1 MFKFITGKPLWA
13 NILLG
18 IGVLLVLI
26 FIFLQSL
33 SWITRHDKTLAVPS
47 VTGKS
52 FEEAKKILEGQGFE
66 VEIQD
71 TVYNDTAALLSVV
84 KQFPNPETRVKMNR
98 TVFLS
103 INRDVAPEIEMPK
116 LEGQSFRSAE
126 ITLQQQKLKLEDTIY
141 APYFAKDLVLEQ
153 HYKGQRIKEGTKIPM
168 GSGIVLVL
176 GRGAGKDEFEV
187 PDMFG
192 LTLNEA
198 KAMLEANGLT
208 VGNIQPPAADQNG
221 YVYRQHPDRL
231 TATGSVNR
239 IRQGQFIDLWVQPE
253 KPVRQRVDSAA
264 QGN

>member
-18 IGVLLVLI
+18 IGILLVLS

-33 SWITRHDKTLAVPS
+33 SWITRHDKTLAVPE

-52 FEEAKKILEGQGFE
+52 FDEARKILEGQGFD

-84 KQFPNPETRVKMNR
+84 KQFPTAETKVKMNR
-98 TVFLS
+98 TVYLT
-103 INRDVAPEIEMPK
+103 INRDAAPDIDMPK
-116 LEGQSFRSAE
+116 LVGLSFRGAQ

-141 APYFAKDLVLEQ
+141 APYFARDMVLEQ
-153 HYKGQRIKEGTKIPM
+153 HYKGQQVKEGTKIPM
-168 GSGIVLVL
+168 GSSITLVL
-176 GRGAGKDEFEV
+176 GRGEGTEQMEV

-192 LTLNEA
+192 MTLSEA
-198 KAMLEANGLT
+198 KVMLESNGLPLGT
-208 VGNIQPPAADQNG
+208 IQPTDADPNG
-221 YVYRQHPDRL
+221 YVYKQNPARL
-231 TATGSVNR
+231 TMSGN
-239 IRQGQFIDLWVQPE
+239 INKIKQGQFIDLWVQTE
-253 KPVRQRVDSAA
+253 KPVRTDSTA